1 MSRHFTKEDTKMA
14 NIHKKRRTIPLDI
27 METQIKTTIS
37 LHTYQ
42 KILKIVMIPNSDEA
56 SIIALV

>member
-1 MSRHFTKEDTKMA
+1 
-14 NIHKKRRTIPLDI
+14 

-56 SIIALV
+56 SIIALVWTKLVNVMELQLSYFKS

>member
-1 MSRHFTKEDTKMA
+1 MA
-14 NIHKKRRTIPLDI
+14 NIHIKRRTIPLAI

-37 LHTYQ
+37 LHTYW

-56 SIIALV
+56 RIIALV